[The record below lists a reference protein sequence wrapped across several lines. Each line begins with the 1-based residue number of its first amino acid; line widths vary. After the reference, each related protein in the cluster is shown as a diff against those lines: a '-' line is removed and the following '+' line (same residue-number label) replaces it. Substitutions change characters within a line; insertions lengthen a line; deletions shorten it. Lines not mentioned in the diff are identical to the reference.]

1 MSELSPQLQAAA
13 RIFNDHLLQTLDRF
27 PPQQQ
32 TLKQALSHALM
43 GAGKRVRPLLT
54 YASAL
59 ALGDRSRVWLTPAT
73 AVELIH
79 CYSLVHDDL
88 PAMDNDQ
95 WRRGQPT
102 THIAFGEATAILA
115 GDALQ
120 AMAFQVLSGETEQ
133 DITDQQRVAWV
144 QMLAHAAGQQGMVDG
159 QAIDTHAS
167 SKQPLADL
175 AALEQM
181 HRKKTGALIHAAVEM
196 GGLCGG
202 QQAYQLHRQA
212 LSDYAAALGLAFQV
226 VDDVLDVTSDTA
238 TLGKDAG
245 SDEAGNKITYVSSL
259 GLSKAQDKAKSLH
272 EQALT
277 AISELPG
284 DTRELR
290 SIADFVV
297 SRVR

>member
-1 MSELSPQLQAAA
+1 MSDLSPQLQIAA
-13 RIFNDHLLQTLDRF
+13 RIFNDHLHQTLDAS
-27 PPQQQ
+27 PPLQPA
-32 TLKQALSHALM
+32 LKQALSHALM

-54 YASAL
+54 YAAAL
-59 ALGDRSRVWLTPAT
+59 ALGDRSNVWLTPAA

-88 PAMDNDQ
+88 PAMDDDQ

-102 THIAFGEATAILA
+102 THVAFGEATAILA

-120 AMAFQVLSGETEQ
+120 AMAFQVLTNSDRQG
-133 DITDQQRVAWV
+133 ITDQQRLAWV
-144 QMLAHAAGQQGMVDG
+144 RILAHAAGQQGMVDG

-167 SKQPLADL
+167 SEHPLADL

-181 HRKKTGALIHAAVEM
+181 HRKKTGALINAAVEM
-196 GGLCGG
+196 GGLCANPETF
-202 QQAYQLHRQA
+202 QTHRQA

-245 SDEAGNKITYVSSL
+245 SDEAANKVTYVSSL
-259 GLSKAQDKAKSLH
+259 GLSEAQDKAKALH
-272 EQALT
+272 RQALT
-277 AISELPG
+277 AISALPG
-284 DTRELR
+284 DSSELR